1 MKHAARKPGQGPGTS
16 SQTGP
21 KRLGLGDLGK
31 LREAMKA
38 DAERREAQRV
48 AAEAAERQAREE
60 AEIFR
65 TSVGNVQSLR
75 QRDRVQPP
83 PSRPEPIPVQ
93 SQLDDQAVL
102 RASLSDQFDVENLL
116 ETDDTL
122 SFRRPGIG
130 PDVLRKLRRGEW
142 VPQDRIDLHGLR
154 RDEAREALAEF
165 LRRCVR
171 RGVRCVRVIHGKG
184 NGSPDKQPVL
194 KGKVR
199 SWLVQKEEVLAF
211 VEARNAE
218 GGSGALM
225 VLLRQPHTA

>member
-1 MKHAARKPGQGPGTS
+1 
-16 SQTGP
+16 
-21 KRLGLGDLGK
+21 
-31 LREAMKA
+31 MKA
-38 DAERREAQRV
+38 DAERREAERLAAEEAARQA
-48 AAEAAERQAREE
+48 AAEANV
-60 AEIFR
+60 FR
-65 TSVGNVQSLR
+65 NSIGNVQTL
-75 QRDRVQPP
+75 RDRNRVTPP
-83 PSRPEPIPVQ
+83 ARRPEPVPVQ

-102 RASLSDQFDVENLL
+102 AASLSDQFDVENLL

-130 PDVLRKLRRGEW
+130 NDVIRKLRRGEW

-211 VEARNAE
+211 VEARGAE

-225 VLLRQPHTA
+225 VLLRQPYA

>member
-1 MKHAARKPGQGPGTS
+1 MKHGASKSGRPAGSSLTPART
-16 SQTGP
+16 
-21 KRLGLGDLGK
+21 RLGLDDLAR
-31 LREAMKA
+31 LRDQMKA
-38 DAERREAQRV
+38 DAERREAERL
-48 AAEAAERQAREE
+48 AAEEAARQAALE
-60 AEIFR
+60 ANVFR
-65 TSVGNVQSLR
+65 NSVGNVQTL
-75 QRDRVQPP
+75 RDRNRVTPP
-83 PSRPEPIPVQ
+83 ARRPEPVPVQ

-102 RASLSDQFDVENLL
+102 AASLSDQFDVENLL

-130 PDVLRKLRRGEW
+130 NDVIRKLRRGEW

-154 RDEAREALAEF
+154 RDEAREALADF

-211 VEARNAE
+211 VEARGAE

-225 VLLRQPHTA
+225 VLLRQPYA

>member
-1 MKHAARKPGQGPGTS
+1 MKHGASKSGRPAGSSPIPART
-16 SQTGP
+16 
-21 KRLGLGDLGK
+21 RLGLDDLAR
-31 LREAMKA
+31 LRDQMKA
-38 DAERREAQRV
+38 DAERREADRLAAEEAARQA
-48 AAEAAERQAREE
+48 AAEANV
-60 AEIFR
+60 FR
-65 TSVGNVQSLR
+65 NSIGNVQTL
-75 QRDRVQPP
+75 RDRNRVTPP
-83 PSRPEPIPVQ
+83 ARRPEPVPVQ

-102 RASLSDQFDVENLL
+102 AASLSDQFDVENLL

-130 PDVLRKLRRGEW
+130 NDVIRKLRRGEW

-211 VEARNAE
+211 VEARGAE

-225 VLLRQPHTA
+225 VLLRQPYA

>member
-1 MKHAARKPGQGPGTS
+1 MKHGASKSGRPAGSSPTART
-16 SQTGP
+16 
-21 KRLGLGDLGK
+21 RLGLDDLAR
-31 LREAMKA
+31 LRDEMKA
-38 DAERREAQRV
+38 DAERREAQRL
-48 AAEAAERQAREE
+48 AAEEAARKAAEE
-60 AEIFR
+60 ANVFR
-65 TSVGNVQSLR
+65 NSIGNVQTL
-75 QRDRVQPP
+75 RDRNRVTPP
-83 PSRPEPIPVQ
+83 AKRPEPVPVQ

-102 RASLSDQFDVENLL
+102 KASLSDQFDVENLL

-130 PDVLRKLRRGEW
+130 NDVIRKLRRGEW
-142 VPQDRIDLHGLR
+142 VPQDRIDLHGMR

-184 NGSPDKQPVL
+184 LGSPDKQPVL

-211 VEARNAE
+211 VEARGAE

-225 VLLRQPHTA
+225 VLLRQPYG

>member
-1 MKHAARKPGQGPGTS
+1 MKQGHHKPGRPAGVSPTR
-16 SQTGP
+16 T
-21 KRLGLGDLGK
+21 RIGLADLAQ
-31 LREAMKA
+31 LRDAMKA
-38 DAERREAQRV
+38 DAERREAERL
-48 AAEAAERQAREE
+48 AAEEAARKAAEEANVFRASIGQVQALRE
-60 AEIFR
+60 R
-65 TSVGNVQSLR
+65 NTVSTRGKQ
-75 QRDRVQPP
+75 
-83 PSRPEPIPVQ
+83 PEPLPVQ
-93 SQLDDQAVL
+93 SRLDDEAVL
-102 RASLSDQFDVENLL
+102 KASLSDQFDVENLL
-116 ETDDTL
+116 ETDETL

-130 PDVLRKLRRGEW
+130 PDVTRKLRRGEW

-211 VEARNAE
+211 VEARGAE
-218 GGSGALM
+218 GGAGALM
-225 VLLRQPHTA
+225 VLLRQPYA

>member
-1 MKHAARKPGQGPGTS
+1 MKHGASKSGRPAGSPPNSART
-16 SQTGP
+16 
-21 KRLGLGDLGK
+21 RLGLDDLAR
-31 LREAMKA
+31 LRDEMKA
-38 DAERREAQRV
+38 DAERREARRL
-48 AAEAAERQAREE
+48 AAEEAVRKAAEE
-60 AEIFR
+60 ANVFR
-65 TSVGNVQSLR
+65 NSVGNVQTL
-75 QRDRVQPP
+75 RDRNRVAPP
-83 PSRPEPIPVQ
+83 ARRPEPVPVQ
-93 SQLDDQAVL
+93 TQLDDQAVL
-102 RASLSDQFDVENLL
+102 KASLSDQFDVENLL

-130 PDVLRKLRRGEW
+130 NDVIRKLRRGEW
-142 VPQDRIDLHGLR
+142 VPQDRIDLHGMR

-184 NGSPDKQPVL
+184 LGSPDKRPVL

-211 VEARNAE
+211 VEARGAE

-225 VLLRQPHTA
+225 VLLRQPYG